1 MRKMEVEIMTEREKQ
16 IIESIA
22 KAIPHLDEF
31 SKGFVSGYLS
41 AKEEVQKSEEKKEES
56 DASEEGVK

>member
-1 MRKMEVEIMTEREKQ
+1 MTEREKQ

-31 SKGFVSGYLS
+31 SKGFISGYLS
-41 AKEEVQKSEEKKEES
+41 AKEETQKSGEKKEEA
-56 DASEEGVK
+56 DANGEGVK

>member
-1 MRKMEVEIMTEREKQ
+1 MTEREKQ